1 MTTNSNQENNM
12 LYDAFKNDP
21 LGKCFTDVI
30 QDTRFNFL
38 EITKFLE
45 DPERQHRML
54 IAQPHFNVPAL
65 GGVVV
70 ELEQSP
76 TFAFLAEN
84 KHDTRR
90 LRQAIGVLT
99 KIIMQQ
105 HGWQK
110 TGRKG
115 SLYSISKYFTVTE
128 LYEPP
133 KQ

>member
-1 MTTNSNQENNM
+1 M
-12 LYDAFKNDP
+12 LYDAFINDP
-21 LGKCFTDVI
+21 LGKCFPDVI
-30 QDTRFNFL
+30 KDTRFNFR
-38 EITKFLE
+38 EITKFME
-45 DPERQHRML
+45 APERQHRML

-65 GGVVV
+65 GGIVI
-70 ELEQSP
+70 ELEQHP
-76 TFAFLAEN
+76 AFAFLGEKKQA
-84 KHDTRR
+84 TRR